1 VQKDGSVGTES
12 NLVGQR
18 WAGKADSHPSMVT
31 CVDEGDFVRR
41 RSETGQGKVL
51 GTGGYIV
58 RQDTQHVGVYTL
70 GLGSTR
76 DLWKEETSAC
86 CL

>member
-1 VQKDGSVGTES
+1 VQKDGNVGTES

-18 WAGKADSHPSMVT
+18 CAGKADSHPSMVT

-51 GTGGYIV
+51 GTGEYIV
-58 RQDTQHVGVYTL
+58 R
-70 GLGSTR
+70 
-76 DLWKEETSAC
+76 
-86 CL
+86 